1 MISKLDFFKLCL
13 KNKMYEDRA
22 WVLSSFGIP
31 TEQERQRIPFEPYV
45 VEKEWVFSNG
55 TELTKISHPVD
66 GEALFNVNDLITI
79 THDDLVN
86 VKEDTKTTIG
96 NVMFNAIVFVFPFE
110 DKVSFVNKKINGKM
124 VDGIVAKLLVDKKIT
139 PEDKSGKFSIA
150 MGFLTVFTQILVP
163 AASPKSLRSPPGI
176 EKARDEFLAKN
187 KHRMNTTEAAAEL
200 DTLLTDMLKDHL
212 KGDISMNHLL
222 SGKDFATVRKM
233 LYGSI
238 GAATSLDDL
247 NKIVYTARSL
257 KEGWTPEDMYAIAN
271 NLRTGSTL
279 RGLETSVG
287 GYTSKKLSRAYQNTR
302 VKEDDCGS
310 NIGMRMTLSPETY
323 ERYVGRYLVNTDKPL
338 TKDDLVTL
346 VGKEVIMRD
355 STACR
360 TPAPGYCAKC
370 LGDGIGKSGIGL
382 GSQLAALGG
391 TFLGIKLS
399 MFHANELKLQEYIP
413 ERHFY

>member
-1 MISKLDFFKLCL
+1 
-13 KNKMYEDRA
+13 MYEDRA

-31 TEQERQRIPFEPYV
+31 TEQERQRIPFEPYLY
-45 VEKEWVFSNG
+45 ENEWVFGNG
-55 TELTKISHPVD
+55 TEVTKIKHPVD
-66 GEALFNVNDLITI
+66 GEALFNTNDVVTIIPDDLI
-79 THDDLVN
+79 N
-86 VKEDTKTTIG
+86 VKEDTKTTVG
-96 NVMFNAIVFVFPFE
+96 NVMFNAIAFVFPFG
-110 DKVSFVNKKINGKM
+110 DKVPFINKKINGKM
-124 VDGIVAKLLVDKKIT
+124 IDGIVARLLVDKKIT

-163 AASPKSLRSPPGI
+163 AASPESLRSPPGI

-200 DTLLTDMLKDHL
+200 DTLLTGILKDHL
-212 KGDISMNHLL
+212 KDDISKNHLL

-247 NKIVYTARSL
+247 NKVMYTARSL
-257 KEGWTPEDMYAIAN
+257 KEGWTPDDLPAVAN

-310 NIGMRMTLSPETY
+310 RIGMRMKLVPENYT
-323 ERYVGRYLVNTDKPL
+323 RYVGRYLVNTDKPL
-338 TKDDLVTL
+338 TINDLSSL
-346 VGKEVIMRD
+346 VGKEVVMRD
-355 STACR
+355 PTACK

-370 LGDGIGKSGIGL
+370 LGDGVGKSGLGL

-391 TFLGIKLS
+391 TFLDIKLS
-399 MFHANELKLQEYIP
+399 MFHANELKLQEFVP